1 VATTTTSTSLPPGT
15 CATIPDGPTFESI
28 ACRLAALL
36 EQIRGEGGLAFL
48 QRKLEKKLELLVRR
62 TDEAVVACRQP
73 KPPRVNTRLKQV
85 SKGLGAYQH
94 RLGTL
99 KARKKI
105 PAEIREP
112 LIAAADPIRTD
123 TDALR
128 AAVSCPDDAPP
139 L

>member
-1 VATTTTSTSLPPGT
+1 VATSTTSTTIPSAT
-15 CATIPDGPTFESI
+15 CGDIPDGPTFESI
-28 ACRLAALL
+28 ACRLEALL
-36 EQIRGEGGLAFL
+36 ELIRGEEGLGFL
-48 QRKLEKKLELLVRR
+48 QAKLEKKLELLIRR
-62 TDEAVVACRQP
+62 TDEAVTACRIP
-73 KPPRVNTRLKQV
+73 KIARVNTRLKQI

-112 LIAAADPIRTD
+112 FIAAADPIRTD

-128 AAVSCPDDAPP
+128 DAVACPDDAPP

>member
-1 VATTTTSTSLPPGT
+1 V
-15 CATIPDGPTFESI
+15 D
-28 ACRLAALL
+28 
-36 EQIRGEGGLAFL
+36 
-48 QRKLEKKLELLVRR
+48 
-62 TDEAVVACRQP
+62 
-73 KPPRVNTRLKQV
+73 TRLKQI
-85 SKGLGAYQH
+85 SNGLGAYQR

-99 KARKKI
+99 KARKNI

-128 AAVSCPDDAPP
+128 DAVACPDDAPP